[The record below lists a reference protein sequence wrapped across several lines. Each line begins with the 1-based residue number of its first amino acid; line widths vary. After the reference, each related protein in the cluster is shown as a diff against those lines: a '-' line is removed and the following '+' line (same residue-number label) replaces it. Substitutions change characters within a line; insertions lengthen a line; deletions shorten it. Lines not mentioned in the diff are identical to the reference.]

1 MKRELV
7 CIVCPRGCRL
17 TMDLSAAEPVVSG
30 NACPRGKAYA
40 LQEHLRPMRTVTTT
54 VRVSNRPG
62 VMLSVKTAFP
72 VEKSAIFDIT
82 NMIHRTSVT
91 APVRIG
97 DVILAGV
104 RGTDVVA
111 TAEIL

>member
-17 TMDLSAAEPVVSG
+17 TLDLTGPEPQVSG
-30 NACPRGKAYA
+30 NSCPRGRDYA

-54 VRVSNRPG
+54 VRVGNRPG

-72 VEKSAIFDIT
+72 VEKSRIFDIT
-82 NMIHRTSVT
+82 NMIHRTTVF
-91 APVRIG
+91 APVSMG
-97 DVILAGV
+97 QVILADV
-104 RGTDVVA
+104 FGTDVVA